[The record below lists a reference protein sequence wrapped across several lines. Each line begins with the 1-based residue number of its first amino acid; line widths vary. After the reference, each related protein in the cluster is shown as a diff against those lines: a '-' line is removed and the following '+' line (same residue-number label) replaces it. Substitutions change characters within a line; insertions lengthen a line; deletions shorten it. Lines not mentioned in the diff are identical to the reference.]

1 MRFQETVMF
10 TVLLM
15 PQLIILLEY
24 SWYSKLSLFL
34 TLYSSILPLIYLL
47 IHPVLS
53 ILIGNTESSL
63 KVSRLGLDTF
73 TAMVQLQSLAKE
85 IRSQKPCSS
94 AKKKKKKKE
103 IHMWDICEKGTKVC
117 IGKSNGFLPLLHLE
131 DPFFIFSSLLT
142 SPSVARARLEKLHS

>member
-10 TVLLM
+10 IVLLM

-63 KVSRLGLDTF
+63 KVPRLGLDTF

-85 IRSQKPCSS
+85 IRSQKSCSS
-94 AKKKKKKKE
+94 AKKKKRRKYICGTYVKRVQKYAWVKVMVSYLCSIWK
-103 IHMWDICEKGTKVC
+103 IHF
-117 IGKSNGFLPLLHLE
+117 S
-131 DPFFIFSSLLT
+131 FF
-142 SPSVARARLEKLHS
+142 PHSWHHHQ